1 MIKKEQAY
9 LYKNI
14 CMTLPK
20 LKFQTV
26 EEYLAFEDAALDK
39 HEYYRGEIFAMAGA
53 SFIHNQIVANTL
65 SEIALHLRDKK
76 CQVLPSDLK
85 IQVEAN
91 SLFTYPDLSILCEK
105 PKFYN
110 DRSDTITNPSVLI
123 EILSPGTMDYDRGGK
138 FALYREIVSLQE
150 YILISSTEYRFEK
163 FVRQHDN
170 NWLLSE
176 VRDPNETVSIKTIE
190 FSILLNELYRNVDF
204 NAVSTSP

>member
-1 MIKKEQAY
+1 
-9 LYKNI
+9 
-14 CMTLPK
+14 MTLPE

-26 EEYLAFEDAALDK
+26 DEYFAFEDASLEK
-39 HEYYRGEIFAMAGA
+39 HEYYKGEIFAMAGA

-65 SEIALHLRDKK
+65 SEIALHLRDKN

-110 DRSDTITNPSVLI
+110 DRVDTITNPAVLI
-123 EILSPGTMDYDRGGK
+123 EILSPSTMDYDRGGK
-138 FALYREIVSLQE
+138 FALYRKIASLQE

-163 FVRQHDN
+163 FVRQNDI

-176 VRDPNETVSIKTIE
+176 VRNPDETVSIETIE
-190 FSILLNELYRNVDF
+190 FSIFLSQLYRNVDF
-204 NAVSTSP
+204 NAVSNSP